1 MPIPFP
7 VNPHRIDPFKN
18 FKFRI
23 YFSPS
28 STPVAAV
35 SKMSAVKKTT
45 EAIEWRE
52 AGGPSVVR
60 KMPGRTKYEPIT
72 FEAGVTHDR
81 TFMDWAQQVNHP
93 LGDALTSPLNF
104 RREVIV
110 EVLNMQGVP
119 ALEFTLHRAWPSEFQ
134 ALPELDANANAIAI
148 QTLKVEY
155 EGYTVLDV
163 AMPET

>member
-7 VNPHRIDPFKN
+7 VNPHRIDPYKN

-35 SKMSAVKKTT
+35 SKMTAVKKTT

-60 KMPGRTKYEPIT
+60 KMPGRTKFEPVT
-72 FEAGVTHDR
+72 LEAGVTHDK
-81 TFMDWAQQVNHP
+81 TFLDWAQQVNHP
-93 LGDALTSPLNF
+93 LGDAATSPLNF

-110 EVLNMQGVP
+110 EVLNMQGNP

-148 QTLKVEY
+148 QTLKLEY
-155 EGYTVLDV
+155 EGFSVLDIET
-163 AMPET
+163 PET